1 MKIKKTFAL
10 LNAILENDN
19 KEIKEV
25 TSITMP
31 LDIALAKVNS
41 MNLEDLLI
49 NPSNVFTNHSLLSN
63 MQVREVDKIARDDF
77 KEDIAIFQM
86 EADCVSLKSSSKIP
100 STPLL
105 PFKAV
110 ELDVSDS
117 QHKDV
122 ALAKYKSFGTNL

>member
-25 TSITMP
+25 TSITTP

-49 NPSNVFTNHSLLSN
+49 NPGNVSTNHSLLSI
-63 MQVREVDKIARDDF
+63 M
-77 KEDIAIFQM
+77 
-86 EADCVSLKSSSKIP
+86 
-100 STPLL
+100 
-105 PFKAV
+105 
-110 ELDVSDS
+110 
-117 QHKDV
+117 
-122 ALAKYKSFGTNL
+122 